1 MQPNGD
7 RMKRKVAQ
15 IQFTRQQVEQLVD
28 LKRQTGL
35 TRTKLV
41 RRAVDFY
48 ILQIK
53 DHGYKSTMISIP
65 TVGTREASQE
75 QKVGPSVASPGP

>member
-1 MQPNGD
+1 MQPKGD

-15 IQFTRQQVEQLVD
+15 IQFTQQQVEQLED

-35 TRTKLV
+35 TRTELV

-48 ILQIK
+48 VLHIRE
-53 DHGYKSTMISIP
+53 HGYKSTMIPLP
-65 TVGTREASQE
+65 TIGTGKAR
-75 QKVGPSVASPGP
+75 